1 MNGWLVIDKP
11 EGITS
16 NRAVTIVRRATGAKT
31 GHAGTLDPFAS
42 GVLPIA
48 LGEATKTVRF
58 ASEGRKRYRFTVR
71 WGVATDTEDR
81 EGAVTAETPVRPSA
95 DAIRAIL
102 PRFIGTIQQRP
113 PAYSALKVDG
123 RRAYKLARAGNP
135 PELAPRPVEIA
146 ALDLVAVPD
155 PDHAEFSAEVGSG
168 TYIRALARDLAEALG
183 TLGHVIALRR
193 TQVGRFTEAL
203 AISLDSPA
211 LLGDSPAASEHLLP
225 LEFVLDD
232 IPALVLTADEVARL
246 RHGQQVTPCDPHER
260 AQLDRLDEGTIVGAR
275 HDQLLIAVAR
285 IEKGCLRPVRVINR

>member
-48 LGEATKTVRF
+48 LGEATRTVRF

-71 WGVATDTEDR
+71 WGIATDTEDR
-81 EGAVTAETPVRPSA
+81 EGAVTAETPARPGE

-102 PRFIGTIQQRP
+102 PRFTGTIRQRP
-113 PAYSALKVDG
+113 PAYSALKVGG
-123 RRAYKLARAGNP
+123 RRAYALARAGKP
-135 PELAPRPVEIA
+135 PELAPRAVEIA
-146 ALDLVAVPD
+146 ALDLVALPD

-168 TYIRALARDLAEALG
+168 TYIRALARDLADALG
-183 TLGHVIALRR
+183 TLGHVTALRR

-211 LLGDSPAASEHLLP
+211 LLGHSRAASEHLLP

-246 RHGQQVTPCDPHER
+246 RHGQQVTPRDPRER

-285 IEKGCLRPVRVINR
+285 IENGCLRPVRVINR